1 MKYKVLQ
8 IQEDLDFGCEERNAD
23 SPVMAVVIL
32 QGEDGSEKVIRQV
45 DQLLYDRNINEGDM
59 VVFDER
65 HVLTKEYNKQK

>member
-8 IQEDLDFGCEERNAD
+8 IQEDLDFGCEERSGD

-59 VVFDER
+59 MIFDER